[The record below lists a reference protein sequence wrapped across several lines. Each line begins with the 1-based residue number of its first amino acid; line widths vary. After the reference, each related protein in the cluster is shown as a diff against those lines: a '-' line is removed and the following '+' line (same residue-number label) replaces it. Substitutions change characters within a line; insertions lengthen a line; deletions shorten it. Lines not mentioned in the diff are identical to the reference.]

1 MLKRSGAATDI
12 KNMSSVIA
20 PAEQLVCAV
29 YVSSAHKL
37 LDDVE
42 LLELLRVAR
51 QNNERSGITG
61 MLLYRDGNFL
71 QVLEGPSPAVDEL
84 IDKIKRDTRHHG
96 VILMSRRGVQER
108 QFAEW
113 QMAFRNMSKSHLA
126 ESGYSPFLE
135 PTFED
140 EEETGEASQLVF
152 RLLRRFKDVV
162 R

>member
-1 MLKRSGAATDI
+1 
-12 KNMSSVIA
+12 MSSVIA
-20 PAEQLVCAV
+20 PVDQLICAV

-37 LDDVE
+37 LDDAE
-42 LLELLRVAR
+42 LLELLQVAR
-51 QNNERSGITG
+51 QNNQRSDVTG

-71 QVLEGPSPAVDEL
+71 QVLEGPAPAVDAL

-96 VILMSRRGVQER
+96 LILMSRRGIEER
-108 QFAEW
+108 QFSDW
-113 QMAFRNMSKSHLA
+113 QMAFRNMSNSHMA
-126 ESGYSPFLE
+126 EEGYSPFLE
-135 PTFED
+135 PTFDEEE

>member
-1 MLKRSGAATDI
+1 
-12 KNMSSVIA
+12 MSSVIA
-20 PAEQLVCAV
+20 PVDQLVCAV
-29 YVSSAHKL
+29 YVSSAHKA
-37 LDDVE
+37 LDDEE

-51 QNNERSGITG
+51 LNNERHNITG

-71 QVLEGPSPAVDEL
+71 QVLEGPAAEVDEL
-84 IDKIKRDTRHHG
+84 IDTIKRDTRHHG

-113 QMAFRNMSKSHLA
+113 QMAFRNMSKSHMA
-126 ESGYSPFLE
+126 EGGYSPFLE

-140 EEETGEASQLVF
+140 EDEETGEASQLVF